1 MTETESYVRRYL
13 KEALAKVESSPI
25 AGVGNGLDIF
35 EKTLIYYY
43 TESGYRE
50 INSGIRQSHGKR
62 VSKVSALLN
71 VALEK
76 LPDWHGLAYR
86 YTALTRKDIERYRFS
101 LETATP
107 LTEWSFVSC
116 SASLGK
122 AHAYP
127 GSNTK
132 FRIRLRHGKDV
143 EECSCLG
150 KHTPPNEEE
159 ILIPSGLIFQ
169 VLDVKRFRPIGV
181 DYHERIIAMLK
192 TKSRSGTVRNVAKG
206 RAQSH
211 SLPRLAP
218 SGRLAVQSRSTRN
231 ASSRPTMDSLLRG
244 LKSQIARLIDYIEA
258 TPLSREDELFFIS
271 QLHTLNVLRDKL
283 EMMKN
288 PLTKEELAMVSEHL
302 FQKAQSAFSD

>member
-13 KEALAKVESSPI
+13 KEALAKVETSPI

-76 LPDWHGLAYR
+76 LPDWHGLSYR

-127 GSNTK
+127 GSNTE

-192 TKSRSGTVRNVAKG
+192 TKSTAMKSRNPLAKAGSQPRSQPRIVRATPSRPARNG
-206 RAQSH
+206 
-211 SLPRLAP
+211 
-218 SGRLAVQSRSTRN
+218 SGRL
-231 ASSRPTMDSLLRG
+231 TMDSLLRG
-244 LKSQIARLIDYIEA
+244 LKTQIARLIDYIEA

-288 PLTKEELAMVSEHL
+288 PLTKEELAMVSEHM
-302 FQKAQSAFSD
+302 FRKAQSAFSD